1 MKEKYL
7 YNFRFDLYISQFE
20 KRATCG
26 SVGFG

>member
-7 YNFRFDLYISQFE
+7 YNFRFDLYISQLK